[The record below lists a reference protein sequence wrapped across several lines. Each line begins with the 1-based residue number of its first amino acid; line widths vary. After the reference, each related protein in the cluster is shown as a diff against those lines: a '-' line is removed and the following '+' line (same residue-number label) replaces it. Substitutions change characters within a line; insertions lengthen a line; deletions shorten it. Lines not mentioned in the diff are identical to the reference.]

1 MTAIA
6 YTGARVFDGNSL
18 RDGHAL
24 VVDGARVAAITPENA
39 LSPDIARQ
47 ELPGG
52 ILAPGFIDLQVNGGG
67 GVMFNA
73 VPTIETL
80 ATIAATH
87 ARLGATTIL
96 PTLITD
102 TPEVTRAAIA
112 AVVEAFQ
119 QNFPGIAGLHLEGP
133 HLCRARKGAHAG
145 TLIRPMAAAD
155 EDMLIAA
162 ADRLTVLKVTLAPEA
177 VTPEQIGR
185 LTDAGIIVSLGH
197 SDCTVE
203 GAEAAQIAGAT
214 CVTHLFN
221 AMSQMTARAPGLVGA
236 ALSNGAFSAGLIAD
250 GIHVHPANMRAALA
264 AKAKPGGIFLVSDA
278 MAPAGSDITRFELNG
293 REIQRANGRLT
304 LADGTLAGA
313 DLDLATAI
321 RNVHALGVDLAEALT
336 MATSRPAQVA
346 GLSGGHGRLAP
357 EGPADFVHLTDD
369 LHLSAVWQSGARLG

>member
-1 MTAIA
+1 MLKSLNIPTVIA
-6 YTGARVFDGNSL
+6 QHSPSL
-18 RDGHAL
+18 VQGMRQL
-24 VVDGARVAAITPENA
+24 F
-39 LSPDIARQ
+39 ARQ

-52 ILAPGFIDLQVNGGG
+52 ILAPGFVDLLVNGGG
-67 GVMFNA
+67 GVMFNTA
-73 VPTIETL
+73 PTIETL
-80 ATIAATH
+80 ATIAAAH

-102 TPEVTRAAIA
+102 TPEVTLAAIS
-112 AVVEAFQ
+112 AVVDALDE
-119 QNFPGIAGLHLEGP
+119 NVPGIAGLHLEGP
-133 HLCRARKGAHAG
+133 HLCPARKGAHAG
-145 TLIRPMAAAD
+145 TLIRPMTAAD

-162 ADRLTVLKVTLAPEA
+162 ADKLPVLKVTLAPEA

-185 LTDAGIIVSLGH
+185 LTYAGIIVSLGH

-203 GAEAAQIAGAT
+203 EAEAAQVAGAT

-221 AMSQMTARAPGLVGA
+221 AMSQMTARAPGLVGV
-236 ALSNGAFSAGLIAD
+236 ALSNGALSAGLIAD

-264 AKAKPGGIFLVSDA
+264 AKAGPGGIFLVSDA

-293 REIQRANGRLT
+293 REIRRVDGRLP

-321 RNVHALGVDLAEALT
+321 RNVHAFGADLAELLA

-346 GLSGGHGRLAP
+346 GLLGRQGHLTP

-369 LHLSAVWQSGARLG
+369 LHLNAVWQSGAQLE